1 MTAAN
6 PYQNYLNVQF
16 ETADQGTLI
25 LMLYDAAIRF
35 CKAGDQA
42 LLDSENAVK
51 GEWLNKAFGVVGE
64 LRRSLRPD
72 VGGDV
77 AKQLDQAYAFITRQ
91 ITLANVT
98 GKREHIEHA
107 VKVLEDLREAWRQI
121 IKESRSQ
128 NSPAFAG

>member
-1 MTAAN
+1 MPGLN
-6 PYQNYLNVQF
+6 PYQSYLNVQF

-25 LMLYDAAIRF
+25 LMSYDAAIRF

-42 LLDSENAVK
+42 LSEPDKSIK

-77 AKQLDQAYAFITRQ
+77 AKQLDQAYAFISRQ

-98 GKREHIEHA
+98 GKREHIDNA
-107 VKVLEDLREAWRQI
+107 VNVLEQLREAWRQI
-121 IKESRSQ
+121 VKENRSH
-128 NSPAFAG
+128 STVSVAG